1 MSRKNIYDE
10 DIKYTIL
17 KPFVDWCTKRSYRK
31 IRVIGLENLPKDG
44 VVLLSPNHT
53 NTLMDALVVLQ
64 AGSNAKVFG
73 ARADMFN
80 KPLIAKIMY
89 FLRILPM
96 VRQRDGLRNVLK
108 NHETFETIVETLEH
122 GVPFC
127 MFPEGRHRPAHS
139 LLPLGKGITRTAV
152 TADER
157 FGKDKTVYIVPI
169 GIEYGDYFRYRSTCL
184 VSFGQPLNVTEFIAG
199 LDVENEAQLM
209 EPLRKEIS
217 RRMSELITYI
227 PDDENLA
234 AKWSLTKILAVDFRS
249 ADIQLR
255 MQNNRKVI
263 AEIEK
268 TMVTHP
274 AEMTSLLEDAAD
286 FDKSRKKSGISI
298 FSFRAKNSAIRALGK
313 SILALA
319 GLPYYLYSIAAA
331 LPMWITATF
340 LRSKIKDKAFGN
352 TVSFGVKLGLGMI
365 WYPILIALAFVFA
378 PWQIALA
385 ASLLAI
391 PTYNYFYDYN
401 EFMRRLISDI
411 RLIGRKDLK
420 KQFQSIRKAFS
431 NLK

>member
-1 MSRKNIYDE
+1 MSRKNIDDE

-31 IRVIGLENLPKDG
+31 IRVSGLENLPKDG

-127 MFPEGRHRPAHS
+127 LFPEGRHRPAHS

-152 TADER
+152 AANER
-157 FGKDKTVYIVPI
+157 FGKDRPIYVVPV

-184 VSFGQPLNVTEFIAG
+184 VSFGKPLNVTEFIAS
-199 LDVENEAQLM
+199 LNVETDVQLM

-234 AKWSLTKILAVDFRS
+234 AKWSLTKILTAGFRS
-249 ADIQLR
+249 CNLLKRRDNNKAVIAKIEATIQENPEKMQEILSKASVFDIQR
-255 MQNNRKVI
+255 RK
-263 AEIEK
+263 A
-268 TMVTHP
+268 
-274 AEMTSLLEDAAD
+274 
-286 FDKSRKKSGISI
+286 GIS
-298 FSFRAKNSAIRALGK
+298 FKSFGHKNLGLRCLGK
-313 SILALA
+313 ALLAVL
-319 GLPYYLYSIAAA
+319 GLPYYAFSAIAC
-331 LPMWITATF
+331 LPMWVLATF
-340 LRSKIKDKAFGN
+340 LRGKIRDKAFGN
-352 TVSFGVKLGLGMI
+352 TVSFGVKLGLGAI
-365 WYPILIALAFVFA
+365 WYPIVIALMFVFA
-378 PWQIALA
+378 PWQYALIG
-385 ASLLAI
+385 SIFAI
-391 PTYNYFYDYN
+391 PTYNYLYDYT
-401 EFMRRLISDI
+401 EFLRVFVSDCRLACNKQI
-411 RLIGRKDLK
+411 RSAFKA
-420 KQFQSIRKAFS
+420 IRS
-431 NLK
+431 NFKNHK

>member
-1 MSRKNIYDE
+1 
-10 DIKYTIL
+10 
-17 KPFVDWCTKRSYRK
+17 
-31 IRVIGLENLPKDG
+31 
-44 VVLLSPNHT
+44 
-53 NTLMDALVVLQ
+53 
-64 AGSNAKVFG
+64 
-73 ARADMFN
+73 MFN
-80 KPLIAKIMY
+80 RPLIAKIMY

-234 AKWSLTKILAVDFRS
+234 AKWSLTKILTADFSSCDLITRR
-249 ADIQLR
+249 D
-255 MQNNRKVI
+255 NNKAVI
-263 AEIEK
+263 AAIEAAILENPEKAQEIL
-268 TMVTHP
+268 
-274 AEMTSLLEDAAD
+274 ADAVS
-286 FDKSRKKSGISI
+286 FDTKRRKAGIS
-298 FSFRAKNSAIRALGK
+298 FKSLGHRNLGLRCLGK
-313 SILALA
+313 ALLAVL
-319 GLPYYLYSIAAA
+319 GLPYYAFSAIAC
-331 LPMWITATF
+331 LPMWVLATF
-340 LRSKIKDKAFGN
+340 LRSKIRDKAFGN
-352 TVSFGVKLGLGMI
+352 TVSFGVKLAMTT
-365 WYPILIALAFVFA
+365 ILLPVFTILAFIFL
-378 PWQIALA
+378 PWWLALTM
-385 ASLLAI
+385 LLLWI
-391 PTYNYFYDYN
+391 PAYSFFHDYI
-401 EFMRRLISDI
+401 EGCRRWFSDI
-411 RLIGRKDLK
+411 KLLCKHKLWK
-420 KQFQSIRKAFS
+420 KFKGIVKEYKK
-431 NLK
+431 L